1 MHESVDGLL
10 ELVSRLPVEVL
21 YLLVGAGA
29 AVENLFPP
37 IPSDMFVVAGAIAA
51 DHGLLDSR
59 LVFLVA
65 WASNLVL
72 ALAVYAAAR
81 RYGGGIFGTRWGR
94 WLLRPQQLHRMSLF
108 YREYGTL
115 TILVSRFFPVFRVL
129 VPAFA
134 GISKLGFWKTA
145 VPLSIASAVWYG
157 ALVAGGV
164 LFSRNIDRLLG
175 ALGAV
180 NTTAGILAGLIAM
193 LLLLIWWRSRH
204 DDEEDM

>member
-1 MHESVDGLL
+1 MHELIDGLL
-10 ELVSRLPVEVL
+10 GLVARLPVEVL

-29 AVENLFPP
+29 AIENLFPP
-37 IPSDMFVVAGAIAA
+37 IPSDMFVVAGAIIA
-51 DHGLLDSR
+51 DRGLLDSR

-65 WASNLVL
+65 WVSNLLL
-72 ALAVYAAAR
+72 ALLVYLAAR
-81 RYGGGIFGTRWGR
+81 RYGAGIFATRWGH
-94 WLLRPQQLHRMSLF
+94 WMLRPEQLRRMSVF

-134 GISKLGFWKTA
+134 GISHLGFWRTA

-157 ALVAGGV
+157 ALVTAGV

-175 ALGAV
+175 PLRAV
-180 NTTAGILAGLIAM
+180 NTTAGIIGGLVAV
-193 LLLLIWWRSRH
+193 LLLLLWWRSRRV
-204 DDEEDM
+204 EEDS